1 MHLFDD
7 LLASVT
13 LYLDAWSN
21 PGEPDGVTESFL
33 LLREQAKGLEN
44 FTSLERERIYRDA
57 AIREAARRG
66 DSYAAIAQR
75 YCMSP
80 SRISRIAL
88 AGGERRRGGVAA

>member
-7 LLASVT
+7 LLASVL

-57 AIREAARRG
+57 AIREAVRRG
-66 DSYAAIAQR
+66 EPYALIGAR
-75 YCMSP
+75 YGLGHSQV
-80 SRISRIAL
+80 SKIAL
-88 AGGERRRGGVAA
+88 AAGERRRGVAA